1 MQAIVAT
8 AHKMARIFYVM
19 VRNKCAHD
27 ETKVGPDEKEFLTM
41 KIQRTQRALDR
52 LNAKLS
58 AAVC

>member
-19 VRNKCAHD
+19 VRNKCAYD
-27 ETKVGPDEKEFLTM
+27 ETKVGLDEKEFLTM